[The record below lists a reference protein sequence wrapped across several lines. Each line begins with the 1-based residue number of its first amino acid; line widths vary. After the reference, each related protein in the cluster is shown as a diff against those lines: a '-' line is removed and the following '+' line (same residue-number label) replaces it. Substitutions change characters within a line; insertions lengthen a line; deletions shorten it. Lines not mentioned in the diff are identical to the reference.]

1 MKFWRKH
8 NKIEINI
15 EFDKETEEIKIIVNP
30 VTIRPVEIL
39 QTLML
44 AINTINTALQ
54 DAIEED
60 KEHKKPK
67 QKLQSY
73 VI

>member
-1 MKFWRKH
+1 MRWWRKN
-8 NKIEINI
+8 NKIEIEI
-15 EFDKETEEIKIIVNP
+15 EFDKETEEIKIVVNP
-30 VTIRPVEIL
+30 VTTRPVEIL

-60 KEHKKPK
+60 KKQKNPK

-73 VI
+73 VT